1 MLRMGIRNA
10 GIIAVKK
17 ALALLGLEIRRART
31 PLLGCRE
38 VPVRTVLDIGANI
51 GQFATFIGEQFP
63 TARVYSFE
71 PLPDVFESLVKTTDR
86 LGERF
91 MALNYGLGEHRQQ
104 LVMHRHLE
112 HSPSSSLLSTTPL
125 AREQFT
131 HTVATQPV
139 QVQIIS
145 LDELVASRTIVL
157 EAEVFIKVDVQ
168 GFEDRVL
175 RGGQQTVKGAAA
187 CLLEVSLVP
196 LYEGQPTFSTLLD
209 LMEEFGFMYAGNM
222 EQGQNVN
229 ARVLQVDALF
239 LRKDL
244 AERI

>member
-1 MLRMGIRNA
+1 
-10 GIIAVKK
+10 
-17 ALALLGLEIRRART
+17 
-31 PLLGCRE
+31 
-38 VPVRTVLDIGANI
+38 
-51 GQFATFIGEQFP
+51 
-63 TARVYSFE
+63 
-71 PLPDVFESLVKTTDR
+71 
-86 LGERF
+86 
-91 MALNYGLGEHRQQ
+91 
-104 LVMHRHLE
+104 
-112 HSPSSSLLSTTPL
+112 
-125 AREQFT
+125 
-131 HTVATQPV
+131 
-139 QVQIIS
+139 
-145 LDELVASRTIVL
+145 
-157 EAEVFIKVDVQ
+157 
-168 GFEDRVL
+168 L